1 MGRAN
6 CLFADTITGAN
17 VNAIMYSIVETAKA
31 NRADVRLYLQYL
43 LEKTAEAID
52 AGNADDRA
60 FLESMMPWSS
70 EYREY
75 EEKEKRLA
83 LEYFKNL
90 FNETVRPRTPK
101 KRKQKATNE
110 LDALNDTA

>member
-1 MGRAN
+1 
-6 CLFADTITGAN
+6 
-17 VNAIMYSIVETAKA
+17 MYSIVETAKA